1 MSIFQLYRQ
10 MYVSYLNVFNHL
22 LTHDDK
28 YFHLVLHKVDEVV
41 CIDKTLGVYVSE
53 SGLSATDCQNII
65 NVSEHTA
72 KIRGSWSSYTY
83 AKQTL
88 GCRENDALAFVC
100 ARPVMIACA
109 SICKH
114 LIEEDTDDEK
124 EEGEKKKIHDDD
136 DAATAGKVPSSNDN
150 DRNSSKQSSGKDDDK
165 LDIIT
170 PMQRQ
175 NEDTKKKELV
185 LDVREPHVV
194 KYDTSKTERQKLDM
208 HT

>member
-1 MSIFQLYRQ
+1 

-136 DAATAGKVPSSNDN
+136 ATGGKIPSSNDN
-150 DRNSSKQSSGKDDDK
+150 DRNSSKQSRPTEAK
-165 LDIIT
+165 LLSNLT
-170 PMQRQ
+170 QRPLTMISQ
-175 NEDTKKKELV
+175 
-185 LDVREPHVV
+185 
-194 KYDTSKTERQKLDM
+194 
-208 HT
+208 

>member
-1 MSIFQLYRQ
+1 MF
-10 MYVSYLNVFNHL
+10 
-22 LTHDDK
+22 
-28 YFHLVLHKVDEVV
+28 LHKVNEVV
-41 CIDKTLGVYVSE
+41 CIDKSLGIYVSE
-53 SGLSATDCQNII
+53 SGLSATDCTNII

-109 SICKH
+109 TICKH
-114 LIEEDTDDEK
+114 LIEEEDTDDDEK
-124 EEGEKKKIHDDD
+124 EQGEKKDIHDDN
-136 DAATAGKVPSSNDN
+136 DATTDHGKVPPSSDS
-150 DRNSSKQSSGKDDDK
+150 DGSKPSSGNDDDD

-170 PMQRQ
+170 PVQD
-175 NEDTKKKELV
+175 EDTKKKELV

>member
-10 MYVSYLNVFNHL
+10 MYLSYLNVFNHL

-53 SGLSATDCQNII
+53 SGLSATDCENII

-109 SICKH
+109 TICKH
-114 LIEEDTDDEK
+114 LIEEEDTDDEK
-124 EEGEKKKIHDDD
+124 EDDKKKKKEIHDDD
-136 DAATAGKVPSSNDN
+136 ATTDHGKVPPSSDG
-150 DRNSSKQSSGKDDDK
+150 SKPSIGKGDDD

-170 PMQRQ
+170 PLQI
-175 NEDTKKKELV
+175 NNTKKKELV

>member
-1 MSIFQLYRQ
+1 MFH
-10 MYVSYLNVFNHL
+10 VLNNTFILFYIIVN
-22 LTHDDK
+22 
-28 YFHLVLHKVDEVV
+28 EVV
-41 CIDKTLGVYVSE
+41 CIDKSLGIYVSE
-53 SGLSATDCQNII
+53 SGLSATDCENII

-109 SICKH
+109 TICKH
-114 LIEEDTDDEK
+114 LIEEEDTDTDDDGK
-124 EEGEKKKIHDDD
+124 EDDEKKKKIQVD
-136 DAATAGKVPSSNDN
+136 DAAAIDHGKVPPSSDG
-150 DRNSSKQSSGKDDDK
+150 SKPSIGKGDDD

-170 PMQRQ
+170 PLQI
-175 NEDTKKKELV
+175 NNTKKKELV